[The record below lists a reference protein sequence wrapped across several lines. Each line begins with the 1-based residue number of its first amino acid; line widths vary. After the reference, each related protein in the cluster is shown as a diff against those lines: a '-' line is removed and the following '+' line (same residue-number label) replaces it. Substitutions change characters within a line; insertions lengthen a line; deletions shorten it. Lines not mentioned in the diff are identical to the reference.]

1 MSNTLAGTT
10 LDASAP
16 SANNQRTSNSPAI
29 AGADA
34 GALKANNRVIV
45 NLRTSINVQGDVD
58 LVSASGEI
66 LNNVVVAQVDLSA
79 SALYADAS
87 HGVIEFWE
95 TSGGR
100 GTISACVSKSTN
112 SSAQY
117 DGFTGLESD
126 LSGGLHAVIN
136 GQLNA
141 IAASPFNAAAYSAAE
156 YNTFASLGEMV
167 LGLYSHYL
175 FGHVAATAAID
186 NDEALVAYMNG
197 SDSQGAQVGQKLAA
211 KLGQLPAT
219 SAKAIANQVISQD
232 PSRTRGQDNNAAQN
246 EVHQAL
252 MFAPGD
258 IVYVQITVDAPTITV
273 NREGETSGAGEAV
286 APLTSEADGAP
297 SSSPTAAPTNLV
309 GSAYPSSSPS
319 FAIQITL
326 N

>member
-10 LDASAP
+10 LDASNPA
-16 SANNQRTSNSPAI
+16 ANNVQTANNPGIS
-29 AGADA
+29 GEDA
-34 GALKANNRVIV
+34 GALKANKRVIV

-58 LVSASGEI
+58 LVSASGEL

-95 TSGGR
+95 TSGTR
-100 GTISACVSKSTN
+100 GTISACISKSAN

-126 LSGGLHAVIN
+126 LSGGLHGVIN

-141 IAASPFNAAAYSAAE
+141 IAAAPFNAVAYSAAE
-156 YNTFASLGEMV
+156 YNTFASLGDMV
-167 LGLYSHYL
+167 LGLYAHYL

-186 NDEALVAYMNG
+186 NDAALVAYMNG
-197 SDSQGAQVGQKLAA
+197 SDSAGAQVGKNLTAA
-211 KLGQLPAT
+211 LGALPSS

-232 PSRTRGQDNNAAQN
+232 PSRTRGQDNNEAQDP
-246 EVHQAL
+246 VHQAL

-258 IVYVQITVDAPTITV
+258 IVYVQIAVDEPIITV
-273 NREGETSGAGEAV
+273 NREGASSGPGEAV
-286 APLTSEADGAP
+286 PDLTSESDGAP
-297 SSSPTAAPTNLV
+297 SSTRATTNLV
-309 GSAYPSSSPS
+309 GSAYPTASPS